1 MVKLD
6 TIKEFMHIDNDAE
19 DALLNQFAQA
29 AEEYVKSACGEGV
42 NIYSRRAETVQLMLI
57 SDWRENRSLY
67 AQGSY
72 SRAVDSM
79 LMQLR
84 LEAVEI

>member
-6 TIKEFMHIDNDAE
+6 RIKEFMHIDIDAE

-29 AEEYVKSACGEGV
+29 AEDYIKSSCGEGADTQ
-42 NIYSRRAETVQLMLI
+42 SPRAELVQLMLI

-72 SRAVDSM
+72 SRAIDSI
-79 LMQLR
+79 LMQIR
-84 LEAVEI
+84 LEAVEV